1 MGIQSLD
8 TQLLLLINRGSVN
21 GLFDL
26 LMPALSAK
34 GYLLIIPFLFAMI
47 LRGIKLKNNQGSNYL
62 PMALWTIVIAVC
74 AIYLAEY
81 VEDVV
86 KVAVG
91 RVRPCRTI
99 EGLRLLV
106 ACPKS
111 FSLPSG
117 HAITSF
123 AVALPLFYL
132 TREYIAF
139 IWRFYPL
146 LLASLIAFSR
156 LYLGVHYPTDV
167 LAGVLLGGGI
177 GMGLSLLYQVMNTNG
192 EKSEN
197 SRKSKP
203 T

>member
-1 MGIQSLD
+1 MDIQSLD
-8 TQLLLLINRGSVN
+8 TQLLVLINRGTVN

-26 LMPALSAK
+26 LMPALSVK

-47 LRGIKLKNNQGSNYL
+47 LRGIKLKNEQGKNYL

-74 AIYLAEY
+74 AVYLAEY
-81 VEDVV
+81 VEDVM
-86 KVAVG
+86 KIAVG
-91 RVRPCRTI
+91 RVRPCRAI

-123 AVALPLFYL
+123 AVALPIFYL
-132 TREYIAF
+132 TREYISL
-139 IWRFYPL
+139 IWRLYPL

-167 LAGVLLGGGI
+167 LTGAFLGGVI
-177 GMGLSLLYQVMNTNG
+177 GMGLSLLYQVMNANRG
-192 EKSEN
+192 KREN
-197 SRKSKP
+197 STRSKP

>member
-1 MGIQSLD
+1 MNIQSLD
-8 TQLLLLINRGSVN
+8 TQLLLLINRGTVN

-47 LRGIKLKNNQGSNYL
+47 LRGIKLKKEQGKSYL

-106 ACPKS
+106 ACPNS

-123 AVALPLFYL
+123 AVALPIFYL
-132 TREYIAF
+132 TREYISL
-139 IWRFYPL
+139 IWRLYPL

-167 LAGVLLGGGI
+167 LTGAFLGGVI
-177 GMGLSLLYQVMNTNG
+177 GMGLSLLYQVMNANRG
-192 EKSEN
+192 KREN
-197 SRKSKP
+197 STRSKP

>member
-1 MGIQSLD
+1 MMNLQTLD
-8 TQLLLLINRGSVN
+8 TELLFLINHGAVN

-47 LRGIKLKNNQGSNYL
+47 LRGIKQKNKEGKSYL
-62 PMALWTIVIAVC
+62 PAAAWTIVIAVC
-74 AIYLAEY
+74 AVYLADWT
-81 VEDVV
+81 EDVM
-86 KVAVG
+86 KVAVA
-91 RVRPCRTI
+91 RARPCRTL
-99 EGLRLLV
+99 EGIRLIV

-123 AVALPLFYL
+123 SAALPLFYL

-167 LAGVLLGGGI
+167 LAGAFLGGMI
-177 GMGLSLLYQVMNTNG
+177 GMGLSLLYQVMNAN
-192 EKSEN
+192 EK
-197 SRKSKP
+197 KGDKQHAQ
-203 T
+203 